1 VESVI
6 VRLVRRD
13 EPAVGVDER
22 RLWAVVGAAFGERR
36 KTMRNALRRLGLE
49 GEIADELLGAADVDP
64 SARGETLSLEEF
76 ARIAGS
82 LPEDT
87 APPR

>member
-1 VESVI
+1 
-6 VRLVRRD
+6 
-13 EPAVGVDER
+13 
-22 RLWAVVGAAFGERR
+22 
-36 KTMRNALRRLGLE
+36 MRNALRRLGLG
-49 GEIADELLGAADVDP
+49 GEVADELLGAADVDP

-82 LPEDT
+82 LPEVA